1 MQKVGYKKG
10 SPGITKGQKMG
21 ETLDRKRE
29 GLINRLPGISK
40 GQFQNTDPYF
50 THFNGSRNPT
60 NHVVFLTSFQ
70 RLNPSN
76 HTAKH
81 HTQTM
86 LLVAQ

>member
-40 GQFQNTDPYF
+40 GQFQNTDPPFYA
-50 THFNGSRNPT
+50 
-60 NHVVFLTSFQ
+60 LQ
-70 RLNPSN
+70 RFKKSHKSWSLFDFFSK
-76 HTAKH
+76 AESE
-81 HTQTM
+81 
-86 LLVAQ
+86 

>member
-40 GQFQNTDPYF
+40 GQFQNTDPPFYTLHRF
-50 THFNGSRNPT
+50 KKFHNSCSLIILFSC
-60 NHVVFLTSFQ
+60 
-70 RLNPSN
+70 
-76 HTAKH
+76 
-81 HTQTM
+81 
-86 LLVAQ
+86 